1 MMWMRYMMGPALLA
15 IETGKMLADSQAV
28 IAMRTAGMAGLWK
41 TTPGENERMVTEK
54 GTAAMKSVMAAQRA
68 MLSGAAPHEVMR
80 ASLDPIRK
88 KAGNNARRLAK
99 RGPRV
104 PGL

>member
-1 MMWMRYMMGPALLA
+1 MWMRYMMGPAMLA
-15 IETGKMLADSQAV
+15 VETSKMLLDAQAV
-28 IAMRTAGMAGLWK
+28 VAMRTAGMVGLWK
-41 TTPGENERMVTEK
+41 TTPGETERMVSEK
-54 GTAAMKSVMAAQRA
+54 GNAAMQSAMAAQRA
-68 MLSGAAPHEVMR
+68 MMSGAAPHEVMR

-88 KAGNNARRLAK
+88 KAGSNARRLAK